1 MSRVTHT
8 ALPLSHDKRQGF
20 TLIEISIVL
29 TVIALIIGGIIVGRD
44 LIRLSQL
51 PAVVLHRFL
60 TAGRTR

>member
-1 MSRVTHT
+1 MSRLTQT
-8 ALPLSHDKRQGF
+8 TLRLSLVERKGF

-29 TVIALIIGGIIVGRD
+29 TVIALIIGGISVGRN